1 MVERRIEWLHQI
13 SFNNKFM
20 LFNCIHV
27 CLKFR
32 LSGFQLPSS
41 IVSSGSILTLW
52 FTTDFAVSA
61 QGFKAL
67 YEGKMLAMH
76 HPHPLCR
83 QLHTGQEGC
92 SHKPKLLLQRWF
104 EWFKCLTSVFWCWE
118 NAIYCDGSNF
128 WHNTC
133 VDNFPLLRELFHW
146 KNGFLL
152 TCGIEISSI

>member
-1 MVERRIEWLHQI
+1 
-13 SFNNKFM
+13 M

-83 QLHTGQEGC
+83 RLHTGQEGC
-92 SHKPKLLLQRWF
+92 SRKLKLLLQRWF
-104 EWFKCLTSVFWCWE
+104 EWFNV
-118 NAIYCDGSNF
+118 
-128 WHNTC
+128 
-133 VDNFPLLRELFHW
+133 
-146 KNGFLL
+146 
-152 TCGIEISSI
+152 